1 MDAAPIEGER
11 ARLIAFLR
19 DNALKTDGP
28 YTLRSGAVSAWYLDA
43 RPITYSGAG
52 ACLIGPVVLGV
63 LDPTVTA
70 VGGMTMG
77 ADPIALAVAMAATAA
92 GRHLDAFS
100 IRKAEKD
107 HGLGGR
113 LVGPVGAGERVAVL
127 EDTTTTGGA
136 FLEAIDVA
144 RSAGLEVVQA
154 VSLLDRS
161 GERVRA
167 EMEQRG
173 IPYTAVITPFD
184 LGVEA

>member
-1 MDAAPIEGER
+1 MDAGR
-11 ARLIAFLR
+11 AQLIAFLR

-28 YTLRSGAVSAWYLDA
+28 YTLRSGAVSSWYLDA

-52 ACLIGPVVLGV
+52 ACLIGPVVLEA
-63 LDPTVTA
+63 LDQSVTA

-77 ADPIALAVAMAATAA
+77 ADPIALAVAVAATAT
-92 GRHLDAFS
+92 GRRLDAFS
-100 IRKAEKD
+100 IRKAEKH

-113 LVGPVGAGERVAVL
+113 LVGPVGAGDRVAVL

-136 FLEAIDVA
+136 FFEAIDVA
-144 RSAGLEVVQA
+144 QSEGLVVVQA

-161 GERVRA
+161 GDRVRA
-167 EMEQRG
+167 AMAERG
-173 IPYTAVITPFD
+173 IPYIAVVTPAD